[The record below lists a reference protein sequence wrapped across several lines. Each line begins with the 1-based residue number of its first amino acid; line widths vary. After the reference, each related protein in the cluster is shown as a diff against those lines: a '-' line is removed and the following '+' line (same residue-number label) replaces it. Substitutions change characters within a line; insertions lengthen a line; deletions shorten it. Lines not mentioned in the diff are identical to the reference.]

1 MRLCLCVFLFFVL
14 VPCAAISVMDQ
25 SQTRGHWSSQWWKNR
40 KQERQQKFNI
50 LQHLG
55 QQWESI
61 TSITMLLLISI
72 LNKVILGHKVF
83 WGEAKIYFLAK
94 RGTARPLP
102 LPEQTEAILP
112 VDASFALSGYPL
124 AQGKILFFP
133 MLNIV
138 NSKMKANLAREGF
151 QKTSPKHKGRGEWQF
166 LKRCSEAQWAQ
177 ALSNL
182 SD

>member
-1 MRLCLCVFLFFVL
+1 MKAEVRAYVFQFLWSLPCLCFWLFCGFFCAFFVCFPFLSLCL

-50 LQHLG
+50 FQQLG
-55 QQWESI
+55 QRWENI
-61 TSITMLLLISI
+61 ISITMLLLISI
-72 LNKVILGHKVF
+72 LNKVILGDKVF

-124 AQGKILFFP
+124 ARAKSYFFSVD
-133 MLNIV
+133 M
-138 NSKMKANLAREGF
+138 
-151 QKTSPKHKGRGEWQF
+151 
-166 LKRCSEAQWAQ
+166 
-177 ALSNL
+177 
-182 SD
+182 

>member
-1 MRLCLCVFLFFVL
+1 MKAEFRTNVFQFLWSLPRLRVFLFCHRALCVCFCMFSFFCHCAFVFVCFSFFVL

-83 WGEAKIYFLAK
+83 WGEVKIYFLAK

-124 AQGKILFFP
+124 AQGKILFF
-133 MLNIV
+133 
-138 NSKMKANLAREGF
+138 
-151 QKTSPKHKGRGEWQF
+151 
-166 LKRCSEAQWAQ
+166 
-177 ALSNL
+177 SNVKYCEF
-182 SD
+182 

>member
-1 MRLCLCVFLFFVL
+1 MCFNFFGRCRVCVFFFFVI

-50 LQHLG
+50 LQQLG

-61 TSITMLLLISI
+61 ISITMLLLISI

-124 AQGKILFFP
+124 AQGKILLFY
-133 MLNIV
+133 IV
-138 NSKMKANLAREGF
+138 NSKVKAREGF
-151 QKTSPKHKGRGEWQF
+151 QKTSPKPKGDGDRQF

-177 ALSNL
+177 GFSNL
-182 SD
+182 RD

>member
-1 MRLCLCVFLFFVL
+1 MCFKFFGRCRVCVFPFFVIVPCAFVFVCFPFFVL

-50 LQHLG
+50 LQQLG

-61 TSITMLLLISI
+61 TSIKILLLISI
-72 LNKVILGHKVF
+72 LNKIILGHKVF

-124 AQGKILFFP
+124 AQGIFF
-133 MLNIV
+133 
-138 NSKMKANLAREGF
+138 
-151 QKTSPKHKGRGEWQF
+151 
-166 LKRCSEAQWAQ
+166 
-177 ALSNL
+177 SNVKYCEF
-182 SD
+182 